1 MSKIRSFFSL
11 MLCLSAVFACK
22 KSTPHTSNACRI
34 TAVYDTLSLPS
45 GTETS
50 STRIFYDNDSRIAYT
65 QFNTLNDSSTR
76 VFIYNDSV
84 IVITPTNSNSPY
96 DTILLDGKGQA
107 ARVKQAFLSND
118 SYTLFTWSYDANG
131 LVQSYGFLQAT
142 TTGPV
147 TDSTTTTYK
156 FLNGDCISS
165 ASSDG
170 TVTNYTYYTDKD
182 AADGDY
188 QRFSELSRYGV
199 IITRNKHLIRSA
211 QSGTYVSEY
220 NYTFDNAGKITS
232 AAYRYANQVFKHT
245 YEYDCSQ

>member
-1 MSKIRSFFSL
+1 MNKLRSIFSL
-11 MLCLSAVFACK
+11 LLCLSMVVACK
-22 KSTPHTSNACRI
+22 KSNSHTNSCRI

-45 GTETS
+45 GTEIS
-50 STRIFYDNDSRIAYT
+50 STRIFYDNDGRIAYT

-76 VFIYNDSV
+76 VFIYSDSA
-84 IVITPTNSNSPY
+84 IVITPTNSNSPT
-96 DTILLDGKGQA
+96 DTVLLDGKGQA
-107 ARVKQAFLSND
+107 VRVKQAFPAND
-118 SYTLFTWSYDANG
+118 YYTLFTWTYDASG
-131 LVQSYGFLQAT
+131 LVESNGFLQST
-142 TTGPV
+142 TSGPV
-147 TDSTTTTYK
+147 TDSTNTTYK
-156 FLNGDCISS
+156 FVNGDCISS

-170 TVTNYTYYTDKD
+170 TVTNYTYYTDKE

-220 NYTFDNAGKITS
+220 SYTFDKAGKITS
-232 AAYRYANQVFKHT
+232 AAYRYGNLVFKNT